1 MYMEISEKQ
10 KTVYYWLSKE
20 EKEDSELRCCL
31 RSQYY
36 EWEQK
41 GYSVCVFLSGN
52 SNLVETTKDL
62 LVHNKKVLATK
73 NLECSQTAVS

>member
-20 EKEDSELRCCL
+20 EKEDSKLRCCL
-31 RSQYY
+31 RSRYN
-36 EWEQK
+36 EWEQM
-41 GYSVCVFLSGN
+41 GYSVCVFLSGE

-62 LVHNKKVLATK
+62 LVHTKKVLATK